1 MSREI
6 FDTNLLEGQWE
17 STLDYDLAQEIL
29 GHTLTPMEWQSMKD
43 DLDDIVYHTV
53 MSYQR

>member
-1 MSREI
+1 MSTETF
-6 FDTNLLEGQWE
+6 FDTNISWE

>member
-1 MSREI
+1 MSV
-6 FDTNLLEGQWE
+6 FVDTNISWE
-17 STLDYDLAQEIL
+17 STLDYELAQEIL
-29 GHTLTPMEWQSMKD
+29 GHTLTPMEWQSLKD